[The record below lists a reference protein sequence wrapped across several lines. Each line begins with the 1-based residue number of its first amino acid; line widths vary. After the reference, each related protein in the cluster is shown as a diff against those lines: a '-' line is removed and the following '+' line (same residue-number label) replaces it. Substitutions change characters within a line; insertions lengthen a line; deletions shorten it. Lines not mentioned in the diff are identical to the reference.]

1 MSKTAIVTGGS
12 SGIGKAVAEK
22 LSIKGYNVYEISRHG
37 KDSGRI
43 VHITADVSDESD
55 VRQAV
60 NFVKMHEKT
69 IDLLVNAAGFG
80 ISGAAEFQSND
91 DIIKLL
97 SVNLIGVSNMC
108 KAVIP
113 FMREAHNGLIINIGS
128 IAGIISIPFQAWY
141 SITKSGLNMY
151 SLALSN
157 ELKPFGI
164 KVTSVMLGD
173 AKTGFTKSRKVDNS
187 GDDIYDKR
195 ISRSVSVMEHDEQNG
210 QSPEY
215 IAGIICRIAEKK
227 NPSLLYSVGFVYK
240 LVYALWKFAPLKFVN
255 YIVYK
260 IYAK

>member
-1 MSKTAIVTGGS
+1 MDKVFMTANKQIKD
-12 SGIGKAVAEK
+12 IEK
-22 LSIKGYNVYEISRHG
+22 LYEL
-37 KDSGRI
+37 
-43 VHITADVSDESD
+43 DV
-55 VRQAV
+55 V
-60 NFVKMHEKT
+60 
-69 IDLLVNAAGFG
+69 DLLDEKLKTV
-80 ISGAAEFQSND
+80 IEYRMKYKESSLKELAEIMS
-91 DIIKLL
+91 LET
-97 SVNLIGVSNMC
+97 GM
-108 KAVIP
+108 
-113 FMREAHNGLIINIGS
+113 E
-128 IAGIISIPFQAWY
+128 
-141 SITKSGLNMY
+141 ITKSGLNMY